1 LLILFGPCVIFV
13 LNNLYC
19 MYIWAIHIRMEIFK
33 VLLSLAFAVR
43 FEFFNVYQTKFF
55 EKNACKGFELVSM
68 FITHTHCCP

>member
-1 LLILFGPCVIFV
+1 
-13 LNNLYC
+13 